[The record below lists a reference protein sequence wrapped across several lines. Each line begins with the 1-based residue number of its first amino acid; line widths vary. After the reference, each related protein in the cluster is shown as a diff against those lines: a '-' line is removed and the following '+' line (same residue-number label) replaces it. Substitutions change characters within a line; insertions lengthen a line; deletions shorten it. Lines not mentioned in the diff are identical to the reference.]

1 MISFVLGTFLYS
13 QTGIWKMFEN
23 EKYSLQFPTGWKI
36 QEINDD
42 LKNAGIE
49 FLAMADK
56 ENAQDIFRENVNL
69 LVENIKDAT
78 IDLKTYAQKSED
90 AIKKSIIELK
100 RFHKKTIML
109 PSGECYVFQY
119 HGKQSSLYLFW
130 YQVVWVKNST
140 AYILTLTSDEK
151 SHWDFKR
158 AFEVIAQSF
167 MIK

>member
-1 MISFVLGTFLYS
+1 MFLFVGSFLHA
-13 QTGIWKMFEN
+13 QTSIWKMFES
-23 EKYSLQFPTGWKI
+23 EKFSVQFPIGWKV

-42 LKNAGIE
+42 LKKAGIE

-56 ENAQDIFRENVNL
+56 ENAKDLFRENVNL
-69 LVENIKDAT
+69 LVENINDAT

-90 AIKKSIIELK
+90 AIKKNIIDLK
-100 RFHKKTIML
+100 RFHKKTIKL

-119 HGKQSSLYLFW
+119 HGKQSALDLFW
-130 YQVVWVKNST
+130 YQVVWVKNSI
-140 AYILTLTSDEK
+140 AYILTLTSDER

-167 MIK
+167 IIK